1 MWNWNSCLKFIAF
14 WILASIV
21 GWIIGGMLVF
31 PFVTEHSSDFLFHKL
46 PILRYVR
53 FSFSALAGFFS
64 FGLIVGGAQ
73 YIVLRK
79 HLDKSWLWMIATA
92 IGFGVGIVVMKEIIP
107 TKHGIEWLQW
117 LVIALF
123 QWIFLHRQLSR
134 SFHWVLSNSI
144 ISAFLL
150 ISEFMSNN
158 EHNLNT
164 SQVEELRAFVLIA
177 CVVGLLTGTSM
188 WWILQGPRKPRES
201 AA

>member
-1 MWNWNSCLKFIAF
+1 MWNWNSCLKFIIF

-31 PFVTEHSSDFLFHKL
+31 PFVAESSSDFLSQKL
-46 PILRYVR
+46 PFLRHVN

-64 FGLIVGGAQ
+64 FGLVVGGAQ

-79 HLDKSWLWMIATA
+79 HLHKSWMWMIATA
-92 IGFGVGIVVMKEIIP
+92 IGFGVGFVVMKEIIP
-107 TKHGIEWLQW
+107 TKHRIDWLQW
-117 LVIALF
+117 LVIALI

-134 SFHWVLSNSI
+134 SFHWVLSNSF

-150 ISEFMSNN
+150 ISEFLSNN
-158 EHNLNT
+158 ERNLNI
-164 SQVEELRAFVLIA
+164 SQIEWLRAIVLFTG
-177 CVVGLLTGTSM
+177 VVGLLTGTCM
-188 WWILQGPRKPRES
+188 WWILQGPRKTRES

>member
-1 MWNWNSCLKFIAF
+1 MWNWNSSLKFIAF

-21 GWIIGGMLVF
+21 GWIIGGMLIF
-31 PFVTEHSSDFLFHKL
+31 PFVTEYLSDFLSHKL
-46 PILRYVR
+46 PILRQVS
-53 FSFSALAGFFS
+53 FSFSAFAGFFS
-64 FGLIVGGAQ
+64 FGLVVGGAQ

-79 HLDKSWLWMIATA
+79 HLYKSWLWMIATA

-107 TKHGIEWLQW
+107 KHGIEWLQW
-117 LVIALF
+117 LVIALI

-134 SFHWVLSNSI
+134 SFHWVLSNSF

-150 ISEFMSNN
+150 ISEFLSNN

-164 SQVEELRAFVLIA
+164 SLVDDLRAIVLIA
-177 CVVGLLTGTSM
+177 CVVGLLTGPSM
-188 WWILQGPRKPRES
+188 WWILQGPRKPKER

>member
-21 GWIIGGMLVF
+21 GWIIGGMLIF
-31 PFVTEHSSDFLFHKL
+31 PFVTDYLSDFLSQKL
-46 PILRYVR
+46 PILYHAN
-53 FSFSALAGFFS
+53 FSFSAFAGFFS
-64 FGLIVGGAQ
+64 FGLVVGGAQ

-79 HLDKSWLWMIATA
+79 HLYKSWLWMIATA

-107 TKHGIEWLQW
+107 TKHGLEWLQW
-117 LVIALF
+117 LVIALI

-134 SFHWVLSNSI
+134 SFHWVLSNSF

-150 ISEFMSNN
+150 ISEFLNN
-158 EHNLNT
+158 NDHNINT
-164 SQVEELRAFVLIA
+164 SLVDDLRAIVLIA

-188 WWILQGPRKPRES
+188 WWILQGPRKPKES